1 MKILNEKD
9 SKYNF
14 ILPSIFTQSP
24 KWKTNILF
32 GDTPPPQ
39 KKKKKSF
46 QAIDYYSQKIKM
58 LVDKLT
64 SLTWRCSGH
73 PFCFFPR
80 GIPPQLT
87 VPIIL
92 G

>member
-32 GDTPPPQ
+32 GETPPPP
-39 KKKKKSF
+39 KKKKKKLSS
-46 QAIDYYSQKIKM
+46 YRLLLSK
-58 LVDKLT
+58 DKDV
-64 SLTWRCSGH
+64 G
-73 PFCFFPR
+73 
-80 GIPPQLT
+80 
-87 VPIIL
+87 
-92 G
+92 